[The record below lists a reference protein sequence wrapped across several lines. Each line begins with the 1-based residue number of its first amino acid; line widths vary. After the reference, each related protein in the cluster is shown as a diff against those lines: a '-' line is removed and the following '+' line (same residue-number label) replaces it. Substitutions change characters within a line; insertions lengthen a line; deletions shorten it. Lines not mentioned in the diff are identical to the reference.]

1 MVIVPLIFTSIVM
14 GVSSIKNQSKIGRL
28 GIKTLLY
35 YVGTSLIAIL
45 IGLTL
50 ANLIQ
55 PGSGAATIDQVG
67 AFDTSKLSSST
78 SILDILKRMIPLNPI
93 SALASGDILGIIF
106 LAIFFGVVMNFV
118 DTKHSSNIKELIAAL
133 YQVIMKITQII
144 IKCAPWGVLGLR
156 TKTVSN
162 TGLSVFKELGGF
174 NESLGMYNEDVD
186 LCLRAKNIGVNCIF
200 VPESIVYHIISHPV

>member
-1 MVIVPLIFTSIVM
+1 MSDYYQSISVIIPVKNEELYISNLLDSVISTSYPHDHLQVIVVDGMSEDNTWHIIERYLKQNPSIIA
-14 GVSSIKNQSKIGRL
+14 IKNQSKIGRL

-55 PGSGAATIDQVG
+55 PGIGAATIDQVG

-106 LAIFFGVVMNFV
+106 FAIFFGIVMNFV
-118 DTKHSSNIKELIAAL
+118 DTKHSSNIKEFITSL
-133 YQVIMKITQII
+133 YQVIMKITQ
-144 IKCAPWGVLGLR
+144 KCC
-156 TKTVSN
+156 N
-162 TGLSVFKELGGF
+162 TINFSF
-174 NESLGMYNEDVD
+174 
-186 LCLRAKNIGVNCIF
+186 
-200 VPESIVYHIISHPV
+200 